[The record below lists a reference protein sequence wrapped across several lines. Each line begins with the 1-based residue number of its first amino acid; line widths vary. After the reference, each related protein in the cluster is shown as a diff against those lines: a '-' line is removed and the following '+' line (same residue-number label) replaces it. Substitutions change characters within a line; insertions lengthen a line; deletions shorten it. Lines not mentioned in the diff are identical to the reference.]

1 MSEQIKNL
9 KQDAKQAAETLSEN
23 VKRFEIGLKQ
33 QVNSTKKVAEDLFS
47 NGIPSPKAVAAVVR
61 YQVREHPLATI
72 GAVTLFGF
80 ASSYWFTKTWKPA
93 ITFLVKEI
101 DPDFKHLRSAA
112 LMLATSVA
120 TNQVKDKYP
129 VLVDKLT
136 GMLSEK
142 IQA

>member
-33 QVNSTKKVAEDLFS
+33 QVNSTKKVAEDL
-47 NGIPSPKAVAAVVR
+47 
-61 YQVREHPLATI
+61 
-72 GAVTLFGF
+72 
-80 ASSYWFTKTWKPA
+80 FTKTWKPA